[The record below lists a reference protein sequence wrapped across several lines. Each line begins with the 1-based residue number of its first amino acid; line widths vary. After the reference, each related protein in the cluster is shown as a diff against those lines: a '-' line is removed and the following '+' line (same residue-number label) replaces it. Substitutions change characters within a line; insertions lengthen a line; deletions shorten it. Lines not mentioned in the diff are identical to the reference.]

1 MLKALGSWDFDP
13 ADRLGGGGYAQVYRC
28 HKADSPA
35 VLRAI
40 KIFDNNSY
48 VNTLE
53 KEVKALEVI
62 QDCPHTPK
70 LLDYGRGSDGRL
82 CIVTELV
89 SGTRLDRHVRANGV
103 LSLDQTFQML
113 RQMLTLLTVSHDRG
127 LLHKD
132 IKASNLMIDGDSFC
146 LLDWGVAEF
155 VGDQRSEGIRANQD
169 FVAPECFGGHHTY
182 ATDFYSLAWLAVFAL
197 TGKLPYHFDSNKA
210 RDYRA
215 LAHVLERPELSLD
228 IAPPMRWLLLSWL
241 GKDPA
246 QRYIGYDID
255 ALLATVPPPKF
266 DVWGTRDYRQ
276 LQREFSYAHLAARH
290 GVAYAQLRYAEQL
303 LEQSDRTSEA
313 IYWLEQAHFKGYIA
327 ATYRLA
333 RVLEGQRGAD
343 LARVQSLLLQAAQAG
358 NSKAQYMLAMSAL
371 QSRQGARD
379 VAQAEYWLRLSAAAG
394 HAQSQF
400 ELGQLLK
407 NELHQDT
414 EADLYFGLAL
424 DRGWPKRILST

>member
-28 HKADSPA
+28 HQAGLPM

-40 KIFDNNSY
+40 KIFDNNNY

-70 LLDYGRGSDGRL
+70 LLDYGRSPDNRL

-103 LSLDQTFQML
+103 LSLNQTIRML
-113 RQMLTLLTVSHDRG
+113 RQMLMLLAVSHGHG

-132 IKASNLMIDGDSFC
+132 IKASNLMIEDDSFC

-155 VGDQRSEGIRANQD
+155 LGDQRSESIRANQD
-169 FVAPECFGGHHTY
+169 FVAPECFNGYHTF

-197 TGKLPYHFDSNKA
+197 TGKMPYHFESNKA
-210 RDYRA
+210 RDYRP
-215 LAHVLERPELSLD
+215 LAHALERPELSLD
-228 IAPPMRWLLLSWL
+228 IASPMRGLLLNWL
-241 GKDPA
+241 SKDPA
-246 QRYIGYDID
+246 QRHIGYDID
-255 ALLATVPPPKF
+255 TLLATVPVPNP
-266 DVWGTRDYRQ
+266 DVWRTKDYRQ
-276 LQREFSYAHLAARH
+276 LQREFSYVHLAARS

-303 LEQSDRTSEA
+303 LEQSGRTSEA
-313 IYWLEQAHFKGYIA
+313 IYWLEQANDKGYAA

-333 RVLEGQRGAD
+333 RVLEAQRDAD
-343 LARVQSLLLQAAQAG
+343 QARIRSLYLQAANRG
-358 NSKAQYMLAMSAL
+358 DSKAQYMLAMAL
-371 QSRQGARD
+371 MQDKEGNRHLGA
-379 VAQAEYWLRLSAAAG
+379 AEHWLRLSAASGNAR
-394 HAQSQF
+394 SQF
-400 ELGQLLK
+400 QLAQLLK
-407 NELHQDT
+407 NDLHRDQ
-414 EADLYFGLAL
+414 EADFFYGLAL
-424 DRGWPKRILST
+424 ERGWPR